1 MVKICNRKVKVYVN
15 KQGSESTIAP
25 VGFLVPMWNTVSDDS
40 LLLCDGSTFSSSEY
54 PELYSILGRT
64 TLPDFTDRTV
74 KGAGSTGK
82 SNLHN
87 ANTLGN
93 TQAGSNRKH
102 THLVITD
109 RGGEQTSYVERGGA
123 CKSYSIYNS
132 GTLPSTGN
140 ANTGRFGTTAHSK
153 GVGIYWYIVAK

>member
-25 VGFLVPMWNTVSDDS
+25 VGFLIPMWNTVSDDS

-74 KGAGSTGK
+74 KGAGLTSK

-102 THLVITD
+102 THKVITK
-109 RGGEQTSYVERGGA
+109 GSGATTTWAERGTVVASHGVDG
-123 CKSYSIYNS
+123 
-132 GTLPSTGN
+132 GTQSTGN

>member
-15 KQGSESTIAP
+15 KQSSESTIAP
-25 VGFLVPMWNTVSDDS
+25 VGFLIPMWNTVSDDS

-54 PELYSILGRT
+54 PELYSILGST

-74 KGAGSTGK
+74 KGAGSTSK
-82 SNLHN
+82 NNFHN

-93 TQAGSNRKH
+93 TQAGSNMKH
-102 THLVITD
+102 AHVVTTKGSSASTLWTQ
-109 RGGEQTSYVERGGA
+109 RGSVVASHGVGGTQA
-123 CKSYSIYNS
+123 
-132 GTLPSTGN
+132 TGN
-140 ANTGRFGTTAHSK
+140 ANRGRFGTTAHSK